1 MGFFLGYLLFIDFF
15 STSRI
20 DDTTRKH
27 ESDYRIFCKMIL
39 AYGSMFGFLILGMNF
54 PTFLEVTPEI
64 RPYDVSPLKNFT
76 IQMEY
81 V

>member
-1 MGFFLGYLLFIDFF
+1 
-15 STSRI
+15 
-20 DDTTRKH
+20 
-27 ESDYRIFCKMIL
+27 MIL